1 MNSDSDSD
9 SNGFHFELDSVDS
22 TTSNPATA
30 KTYVSPVATALN
42 KVLLDVAQQ
51 EADAAAAC
59 LKKKNANKTAAKY
72 VVKIAAASNDTNVNV
87 SSSASTELLFQ
98 LAAICNSI
106 ARMCRLGI
114 GPQFAKDMLEL
125 GSHQWLSS
133 IMRRPSTSHST
144 AVQAACCHA
153 LGNVL
158 MLTKAGTMQRLER
171 QNEFIDANVHV
182 GKWLWWVCLWL
193 FVGVVGVT
201 WVFLWAVLTQ
211 FHVVDLQPFVKP
223 WVLNFAGPTVIAL
236 SRR

>member
-30 KTYVSPVATALN
+30 KTYVSPLATALN

-51 EADAAAAC
+51 EADAAAAS

-182 GKWLWWVCLWL
+182 GKWLWWVCL
-193 FVGVVGVT
+193 
-201 WVFLWAVLTQ
+201 
-211 FHVVDLQPFVKP
+211 
-223 WVLNFAGPTVIAL
+223 
-236 SRR
+236 